1 MIPDYT
7 DLLHWVREREAIRL
21 RKEAGEEY
29 PWTDDEILHRYR
41 FCNVRREDDLGTIW
55 IRENIREP
63 YANNP
68 NLWLMLCLARQI
80 NWPDTMAEMIAEK
93 VWPVESYQPKLMIEV
108 LGARKARGAKLFT
121 GAYIISAGSGGPK
134 HEYIIGTVVGNLAEA
149 DVPLCATLQ
158 DMHKWLSSFQGWG
171 PFMAYQAVVDM
182 RFTNLLKDAPDIETW
197 AAAGPGT
204 IRGLNRVFGRGLN
217 QTLSQANA
225 LEEMQ
230 EVYKTVLQDT
240 NVPIDFSDIP
250 NILCETDKYLRV
262 KNGEGTPRA
271 FYVPGR
277 GA

>member
-1 MIPDYT
+1 MTPDYT

-41 FCNVRREDDLGTIW
+41 FCNVRREDDLGTRW

-63 YANNP
+63 YADNQ

-80 NWPDTMAEMIAEK
+80 NWPDTMAEMIVEE
-93 VWPVESYQPKLMIEV
+93 VWPVESYQPDRMVEV
-108 LGARKARGAKLFT
+108 LAARKARGDKLFT

-134 HEYIIGTVVGNLAEA
+134 HEYIINTVVGCLARA
-149 DVPLCATLQ
+149 DTPRIDSLQ
-158 DMHKWLSSFQGWG
+158 DTHKWLSGFQGWG

-182 RFTNLLKDAPDIETW
+182 RFTSLLDHAPDLTTW

-204 IRGLNRVFGRGLN
+204 LRGLNRVFGRHVKHA
-217 QTLSQANA
+217 LSQAYA

-230 EVYKTVLQDT
+230 DIYKTVLQDT
-240 NVPIDFSDIP
+240 KVPIDFSDIP

>member
-1 MIPDYT
+1 MTSNYT

-21 RKEAGEEY
+21 RKEASEEY
-29 PWTDDEILHRYR
+29 PWTNDEILHQYR
-41 FCNVRREDDLGTIW
+41 FCNVRREDDLGTRW

-63 YANNP
+63 YADNP

-80 NWPDTMAEMIAEK
+80 NWPDTMAEMIAK
-93 VWPVESYQPKLMIEV
+93 GVWPIYGYYPDKIIEV
-108 LGARKARGAKLFT
+108 LAARKARGAKLFT

-134 HEYIIGTVVGNLAEA
+134 HEYIINIVVGALTTNP
-149 DVPLCATLQ
+149 PLTSLQ
-158 DMHKWLSSFQGWG
+158 NMHKWLSSFQGWG

-182 RFTNLLKDAPDIETW
+182 RYTSLLDHAPDLAAW

-204 IRGLNRVFGRGLN
+204 IRGLNRVFGRHVKH
-217 QTLSQANA
+217 TLSQAHA
-225 LEEMQ
+225 LEEIQ
-230 EVYKTVLQDT
+230 EVYKIMLQET
-240 NVPIDFSDIP
+240 NIPVDFSDIP

-271 FYVPGR
+271 FYIPGR